1 MFHNMPYSTFFIF
14 QLSTGGGNGF
24 VSFVSSLFHLLLGFD
39 WEGHS
44 DEEVPFASFHI
55 EFLTETPV
63 ERAGINSSSKSGRQ
77 KRAAGPSFHL
87 SSFVPAANFLR
98 QVWRVL
104 QAAISFDFQNSELE
118 LAA

>member
-1 MFHNMPYSTFFIF
+1 M
-14 QLSTGGGNGF
+14 
-24 VSFVSSLFHLLLGFD
+24 LLGFD

-63 ERAGINSSSKSGRQ
+63 ERASINSSSKSGRQ
-77 KRAAGPSFHL
+77 KRAGPSFHP

-104 QAAISFDFQNSELE
+104 QAAISSDFQNSELE